1 MGFLDNTSITVDAIL
16 TKTGRERLSQG
27 VFRISKFALSDE
39 EIDYTLY
46 DTTHPNGTDSY
57 GAVIE
62 NMNLLEAHP
71 SRTSFNSHLIN
82 QSVAG
87 GKIMSIDDSYT
98 RDAFETVPL
107 NPSTD
112 ILDENYTF
120 TIVGDTG
127 LGVVRFQSLP
137 NNRSVSGK
145 SVTLVAQEFSVPSDK
160 NSVVVSIQ
168 GNQSGAV
175 KNTTITVNAKM
186 GSQKD
191 SNSPVT
197 TTKSRGSSGGTT
209 IGGSQGGASLTSGNT
224 DPEILKGP

>member
-27 VFRISKFALSDE
+27 AFQIAKFSLSDE

-71 SRTSFNSHLIN
+71 SRTSFHSHLIN
-82 QSVAG
+82 QSSAG
-87 GKIMSIDDSYT
+87 AKITGLENSYT
-98 RDAFETVPL
+98 RNAFETIPL
-107 NPSTD
+107 KPGTD

-120 TIVGDTG
+120 TIVGQTG
-127 LGVVRFQSLP
+127 LGVVRFQSAP
-137 NNRSVSGK
+137 NSRTVTGK
-145 SVTLVAQEFSVPSDK
+145 EVILAAQDFSVPSTE
-160 NSVVVSIQ
+160 NSVVVTIE
-168 GNQSGAV
+168 GKQSQAV
-175 KNTTITVNAKM
+175 KNVTIVVKANL
-186 GSQKD
+186 GSQND

-197 TTKSRGSSGGTT
+197 T
-209 IGGSQGGASLTSGNT
+209 
-224 DPEILKGP
+224 DPFDTKGPS

>member
-112 ILDENYTF
+112 ILFVIKLYF
-120 TIVGDTG
+120 SFIF
-127 LGVVRFQSLP
+127 LPSL
-137 NNRSVSGK
+137 
-145 SVTLVAQEFSVPSDK
+145 
-160 NSVVVSIQ
+160 
-168 GNQSGAV
+168 
-175 KNTTITVNAKM
+175 
-186 GSQKD
+186 
-191 SNSPVT
+191 
-197 TTKSRGSSGGTT
+197 KSRT
-209 IGGSQGGASLTSGNT
+209 ISDS
-224 DPEILKGP
+224 K